1 MEDKTISEKVSVI
14 MGIYGGS
21 QKLPRLQAS
30 IRSILDQDWK
40 NLELILEDSG
50 SAPEISAALDQMAKE
65 DPRIV
70 LVRETENYS
79 LPAKLNV
86 CLKYATGT
94 FIARQDDDDLSEPDR
109 FTKQIAFL
117 KQNPEI
123 DFVGS
128 NVWVEDNGVKGE
140 IRRYPE
146 KPSVQDF
153 LFVFPFCH
161 PTLMFR
167 KNVFETVRYSLSK
180 WCILCEDYDLM
191 MQMYEAGFQGA
202 NIQQPLFAYHVGAE
216 DYKKRKFRHRIN
228 EAVTRWNHFSK
239 LGLLPKALPYV
250 AKPVLVGL
258 LPEKLLIKMRKKRAA
273 KTEKRES

>member
-1 MEDKTISEKVSVI
+1 MEERKNSEKISVI
-14 MGIYGGS
+14 MGVYGTGR
-21 QKLPRLQAS
+21 KLPRLRES
-30 IRSILDQDWK
+30 IRSILDQNWE

-50 SAPEISAALDQMAKE
+50 CAPEISRALDQMAEE

-86 CLKYATGT
+86 CLKHATGE
-94 FIARQDDDDLSEPDR
+94 FIARQDDDDLSECDR
-109 FTKQIAFL
+109 FERQIVFL
-117 KQNPEI
+117 KEHPEI

-128 NVWVEDNGVKGE
+128 NIWVEDGGVKGE
-140 IRRYPE
+140 VRRYPE
-146 KPSVQDF
+146 KPSVKDF
-153 LFVFPFCH
+153 LFVQPFCH

-167 KNVFETVRYSLSK
+167 KKAFETVRYSLSR
-180 WCILCEDYDLM
+180 WCILCEDYDLL

-202 NIQQPLFAYHVGAE
+202 NIQQPLFAYHVGTE

-228 EAVTRWNHFSK
+228 EAVTRWKHFSK

-250 AKPVLVGL
+250 AKPVIVGL
-258 LPEKLLIKMRKKRAA
+258 VPEKMLIRMRKKRET
-273 KTEKRES
+273 KTKRS